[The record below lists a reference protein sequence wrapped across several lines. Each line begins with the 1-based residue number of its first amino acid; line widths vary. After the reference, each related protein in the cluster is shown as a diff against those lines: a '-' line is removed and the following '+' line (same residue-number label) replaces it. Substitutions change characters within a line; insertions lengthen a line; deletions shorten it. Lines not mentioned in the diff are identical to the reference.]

1 MSRLSST
8 KKKLDT
14 RSLSLF
20 SLEFP
25 KFFLYYSIV
34 MTFYVSTAFLFAL
47 MIDGY
52 ILPTFNN
59 TQAQESNIILLAS
72 KVILQFILQGIMV
85 IITIE
90 LLPYILPFLFK
101 ESIWSFSPSNP
112 LIIALRNPMILSVL
126 FFNLSSSLRGRL
138 QILFQRCIIH
148 IRESHES
155 FT

>member
-1 MSRLSST
+1 MAKSSQPPSST
-8 KKKLDT
+8 
-14 RSLSLF
+14 LSLF
-20 SLEFP
+20 SLQFP

-34 MTFYVSTAFLFAL
+34 MIFYVSIAFLFAL

-52 ILPTFNN
+52 ILPTFNSAE
-59 TQAQESNIILLAS
+59 AQKSNMILLAC
-72 KVILQFILQGIMV
+72 KVLLQFILQGIMV

-90 LLPYILPFLFK
+90 LLPFILPFLFN

-138 QILFQRCIIH
+138 QILFQRCIL
-148 IRESHES
+148 
-155 FT
+155 

>member
-1 MSRLSST
+1 MAKSSQPPSST
-8 KKKLDT
+8 
-14 RSLSLF
+14 LSLF
-20 SLEFP
+20 SLQFP

-34 MTFYVSTAFLFAL
+34 MIFYVSIAFLFAL

-52 ILPTFNN
+52 ILPTFNSAE
-59 TQAQESNIILLAS
+59 AQKSNMILLAC
-72 KVILQFILQGIMV
+72 KVMLQFILQGIMV

-90 LLPYILPFLFK
+90 LLPFILPFLFN

-138 QILFQRCIIH
+138 QILFQRCIL
-148 IRESHES
+148 
-155 FT
+155 

>member
-1 MSRLSST
+1 MTKSSQPPSST
-8 KKKLDT
+8 
-14 RSLSLF
+14 LSLF
-20 SLEFP
+20 SLRFP

-34 MTFYVSTAFLFAL
+34 MSFYVSIAFLFAL

-52 ILPTFNN
+52 ILPTFNS
-59 TQAQESNIILLAS
+59 TEAQKSNIILLAC
-72 KVILQFILQGIMV
+72 KVVLQFILQGIMV

-90 LLPYILPFLFK
+90 LLPFILPFLFN

-138 QILFQRCIIH
+138 QILFQRCIL
-148 IRESHES
+148 
-155 FT
+155 

>member
-1 MSRLSST
+1 MAKSSQPPSST
-8 KKKLDT
+8 
-14 RSLSLF
+14 LSLF
-20 SLEFP
+20 SLQFP

-34 MTFYVSTAFLFAL
+34 MIFYVSIAFLFAL

-52 ILPTFNN
+52 ILPTFNSAE
-59 TQAQESNIILLAS
+59 AQKSNMILLAC

-90 LLPYILPFLFK
+90 LLPFILPFLFN

-138 QILFQRCIIH
+138 KILFQRCIL
-148 IRESHES
+148 
-155 FT
+155 

>member
-1 MSRLSST
+1 MAKSSQPPSST
-8 KKKLDT
+8 
-14 RSLSLF
+14 LSLF
-20 SLEFP
+20 SLQFP

-34 MTFYVSTAFLFAL
+34 MIFYVSIAFLFAL

-52 ILPTFNN
+52 ILPTFNSAE
-59 TQAQESNIILLAS
+59 AQKSNMILLAC
-72 KVILQFILQGIMV
+72 KVMLHFILQGIMV

-90 LLPYILPFLFK
+90 LLPFILPFLFN

-138 QILFQRCIIH
+138 QILFQRCIL
-148 IRESHES
+148 
-155 FT
+155 